1 MNQIISQHGWCL
13 DSTMWLDLK
22 IKFLKNNWYWFDNE
36 RGYFN
41 GKNQNPSWLKINSK
55 NHIRL
60 VISHSLGIH
69 LIKPKVLSKATHAV
83 LINSFYSFLPKN
95 NRRRFILKTLKRMEK
110 KITLK
115 DIEVLVREFISKSF
129 LPNSVDKNFQKF
141 LNYETKNINLKL
153 LLDDFKKL
161 YIENKSEKIFSKDC
175 KILLIESGND
185 EIVDENSFENL
196 KEILNQ
202 SQNEKPKVIKIDN
215 QGHLIKGLAIDEL
228 IEEWLV

>member
-1 MNQIISQHGWCL
+1 MNQIITQHGWCL
-13 DSTMWLDLK
+13 DSTMWVNLK

-41 GKNQNPSWLKINSK
+41 GKNQNSSWLEINSK

-69 LIKPKVLSKATHAV
+69 LINPKVLSKATHAV
-83 LINSFYSFLPKN
+83 LINSFYNFIPKN
-95 NRRRFILKTLKRMEK
+95 NRRNITLKTLKRMEK
-110 KITLK
+110 KITLQ
-115 DIEVLVREFISKSF
+115 DIEVLIREFISKSF
-129 LPNSVDKNFQKF
+129 LPNSIDNNFQKF
-141 LNYETKNINLKL
+141 LQYETQNINLKL

-161 YIENKSEKIFSKDC
+161 YIENKSEKLFSKYC
-175 KILLIESGND
+175 KILIIESGND
-185 EIVDENSFENL
+185 EIVNKHSLEHFI
-196 KEILNQ
+196 KTLNQ
-202 SQNEKPKVIKIDN
+202 SQNEKPKVIKINN